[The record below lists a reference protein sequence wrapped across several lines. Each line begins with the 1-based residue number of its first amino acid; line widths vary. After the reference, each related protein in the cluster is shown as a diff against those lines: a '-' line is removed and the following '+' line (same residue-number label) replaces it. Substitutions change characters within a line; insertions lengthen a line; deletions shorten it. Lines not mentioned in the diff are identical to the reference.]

1 MALQVQVSVIGAE
14 ASGDERSYLRPSLGV
29 ISVVAQVPAPTR
41 LPWGLQ
47 RSPKPLQE
55 GIPDFMHQEYCSV
68 FWGLSC

>member
-55 GIPDFMHQEYCSV
+55 GIPDMIPDFIS
-68 FWGLSC
+68 